1 MHFSSHSCKD
11 VIGSKPQ
18 EKFEFE
24 VVDEGLVNFNHH
36 FSKKLQLES
45 KDLFLNKSKG
55 QNSRIQVV
63 LKMATDRRLCAQKA
77 SEGSW
82 GPVGKSL
89 EPKPSWDTSPKEPRA
104 RLCKA

>member
-1 MHFSSHSCKD
+1 MHLSSHSCKD

-45 KDLFLNKSKG
+45 KDLNFLINLRVKTQEYK
-55 QNSRIQVV
+55 
-63 LKMATDRRLCAQKA
+63 
-77 SEGSW
+77 W
-82 GPVGKSL
+82 F
-89 EPKPSWDTSPKEPRA
+89 
-104 RLCKA
+104 